1 MQVQTISKDG
11 IKNVNLNRRKAIHE
25 RCLNCCC
32 WHPGEVTKCA
42 FKKCP
47 LYSFRIGKGK
57 QNAKDR
63 SKAIKAY
70 CLWCMNNQV
79 GEIRQCPSSS
89 CALFAFQKRGFVK
102 VINIPYFTE
111 NNRIEAVL

>member
-11 IKNVNLNRRKAIHE
+11 VKNVNLNRRKAIHE
-25 RCLNCCC
+25 RCLNCCG
-32 WHPGEVTKCA
+32 WHNGEVAKCT
-42 FKKCP
+42 FKECP
-47 LYSFRIGKGK
+47 LYQFRTGNGK

-63 SKAIKAY
+63 SKAIKAF

-79 GEIRQCPSSS
+79 GEIRQCPSFS

-102 VINIPYFTE
+102 AISTPCFAE